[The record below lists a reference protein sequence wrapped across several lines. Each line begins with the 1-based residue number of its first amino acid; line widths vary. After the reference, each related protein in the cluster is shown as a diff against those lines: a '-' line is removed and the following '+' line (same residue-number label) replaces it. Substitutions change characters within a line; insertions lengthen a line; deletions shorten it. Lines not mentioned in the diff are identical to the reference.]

1 MSAIK
6 TEYAEA
12 CGWRIIEFLMQY
24 SDHEFDDEEIR
35 RFAGLTPDEYRI
47 GLNFAVKHG
56 WIIRKGDEDRR
67 QINPRNLIH

>member
-12 CGWRIIEFLMQY
+12 CGWRIIEFLMQH
-24 SDHEFDDEEIR
+24 SEHEFDDEEIR
-35 RFAGLTPDEYRI
+35 RFAGLTQAEYQA
-47 GLNFAVKHG
+47 GLSFVIKHG
-56 WIIRKGDEDRR
+56 WIIRRGDDRR